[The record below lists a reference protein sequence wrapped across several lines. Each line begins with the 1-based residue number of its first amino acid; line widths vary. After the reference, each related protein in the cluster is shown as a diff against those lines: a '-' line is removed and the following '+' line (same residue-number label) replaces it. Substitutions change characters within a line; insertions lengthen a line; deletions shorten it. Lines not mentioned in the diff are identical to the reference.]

1 MRKALYYFR
10 RTLNLAALGIAV
22 WNLVTAAIVIFTGVI
37 SLDRNVDYLMAGFHV
52 FLSVALTILVWNDC
66 VETGCRL
73 YDRSRAKFHNRR

>member
-37 SLDRNVDYLMAGFHV
+37 SLDRNVDYFMAGFHV

-66 VETGCRL
+66 VETARRVYG
-73 YDRSRAKFHNRR
+73 RARGQLRNRR